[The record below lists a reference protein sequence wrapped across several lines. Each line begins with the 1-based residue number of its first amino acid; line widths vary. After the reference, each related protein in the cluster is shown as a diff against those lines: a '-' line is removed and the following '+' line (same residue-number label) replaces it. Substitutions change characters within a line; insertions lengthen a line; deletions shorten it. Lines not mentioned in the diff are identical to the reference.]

1 MKKVELK
8 VLSELMKNSKIS
20 DRELAKTIG
29 VSQPTVTRARTRL
42 EKNGYIQEYQQYLIL
57 LNLDMTFWQ

>member
-1 MKKVELK
+1 LKKVELK
-8 VLSELMKNSKIS
+8 VLSGLIKNSKIS

-42 EKNGYIQEYQQYLIL
+42 EKNGYIQEYTAIPNFAKLGY
-57 LNLDMTFWQ
+57 TFWQ